1 MTDVSV
7 SFDRYVGA
15 HPNGHQ
21 LGVSIQS
28 CVKLRA
34 ELNLGDDLCIFS
46 SLHITDS
53 GLNLFIS
60 I

>member
-1 MTDVSV
+1 MIDVSV
-7 SFDRYVGA
+7 NFDRYVGA
-15 HPNGHQ
+15 DPNGHQ

-34 ELNLGDDLCIFS
+34 ELNLGDDLCIFT

-53 GLNLFIS
+53 RLNLFIS